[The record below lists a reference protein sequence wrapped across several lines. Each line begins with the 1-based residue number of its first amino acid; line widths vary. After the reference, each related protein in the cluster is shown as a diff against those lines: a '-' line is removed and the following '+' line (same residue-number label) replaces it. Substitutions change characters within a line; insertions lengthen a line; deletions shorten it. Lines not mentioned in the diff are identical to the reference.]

1 MTEQKSRQNRML
13 CVLMEDL
20 VPKGHFLRKLDAAI
34 DFSFIY
40 EIMRPVY
47 SDIGRPSVD
56 PVILVKMLLIGYLY
70 GIDSE
75 RKLEEEITVN
85 IAYRWFLGLDLED
98 KVPDHSVFSQNRKR
112 RFKDTEVFQEIF
124 NTVVKKCAEAG
135 LIGGECVVMDS
146 THIKA
151 NAANGNAE
159 KVLLMEGPNEY
170 WQKLNDEY
178 GQDIRQKSEDADMTV
193 TIKKKA
199 VSDPEAGWMHRHPK
213 PAGFHYL
220 CHQSADIQYG
230 IITDV
235 HVTPGDVTDAPYCV
249 KRIAYQKQ
257 KLKIPFRFA
266 GLDSGYDTVAVHH
279 GLHKLGIR
287 GYIHLNTGHNA
298 SWRKERGLFSIDDF
312 RYDGKNDCYICPNG
326 CTLHYIGVRKVRY
339 RVGKNYVSRSQ
350 DCKSCPLKNRCIT
363 GKASYKEVRRD
374 FYQEDQERNHA
385 LIGTAIYRHVM
396 RKRQVISEGNFALQ
410 KRCHNLRFTRKRG
423 VWKVQEQCFLSAMAL
438 NLKRLVKYGT
448 APLLPAV
455 PYLLYIL
462 DVVLKRN
469 IRLRPV
475 Y

>member
-1 MTEQKSRQNRML
+1 MQ

-20 VPKGHFLRKLDAAI
+20 VPKGHFLRKLDTAI

-56 PVILVKMLLIGYLY
+56 PVILVKMLIIGYLY

-75 RKLEEEITVN
+75 RKLVEEITVN
-85 IAYRWFLGLDLED
+85 IAYRWFLGLDFED
-98 KVPDHSVFSQNRKR
+98 KVPDHSIFSQNRKR
-112 RFKDTEVFQEIF
+112 RFKDTEVIQEIF

-159 KVLLMEGPNEY
+159 KVLLMEGPSEY

-193 TIKKKA
+193 TVKKKA

-220 CHQSADIQYG
+220 CHQSSDIQYG

-235 HVTPGDVTDAPYCV
+235 HVTPGDVTDAPYCAQ
-249 KRIAYQKQ
+249 RIAYQKQ
-257 KLKIPFRFA
+257 TLKLPYRWA

-279 GLHKLGIR
+279 GLHKLGMR
-287 GYIHLNTGHNA
+287 GYIHLNNGHNA
-298 SWRKERGLFSIDDF
+298 NWRKEKGLFSIDDF
-312 RYDGKNDCYICPNG
+312 KYNPQNDYYICPNG
-326 CTLHYIGVRKVRY
+326 CTLRFIGVRKVRY
-339 RVGKNYVSRSQ
+339 RVGKNYVTRSE
-350 DCKSCPLKNRCIT
+350 DCKSCPLKSRCIT
-363 GKASYKEVRRD
+363 GKANYKEVRRD

-385 LIGTAIYRHVM
+385 LIGTAIYRYVM

-423 VWKVQEQCFLSAMAL
+423 VWKVQEQCFFSAMAL

-448 APLLPAV
+448 APLMPAV
-455 PYLLYIL
+455 PYLLHVLDFIL
-462 DVVLKRN
+462 CRN
-469 IRLRPV
+469 LRLRTV
-475 Y
+475 V

>member
-279 GLHKLGIR
+279 GLHMAR
-287 GYIHLNTGHNA
+287 
-298 SWRKERGLFSIDDF
+298 
-312 RYDGKNDCYICPNG
+312 
-326 CTLHYIGVRKVRY
+326 
-339 RVGKNYVSRSQ
+339 
-350 DCKSCPLKNRCIT
+350 
-363 GKASYKEVRRD
+363 
-374 FYQEDQERNHA
+374 EDRMN
-385 LIGTAIYRHVM
+385 
-396 RKRQVISEGNFALQ
+396 VI
-410 KRCHNLRFTRKRG
+410 
-423 VWKVQEQCFLSAMAL
+423 
-438 NLKRLVKYGT
+438 
-448 APLLPAV
+448 
-455 PYLLYIL
+455 
-462 DVVLKRN
+462 
-469 IRLRPV
+469 
-475 Y
+475 